1 MAVRLETSGGSSQ
14 QGSEASLE
22 ESLERGACLLA
33 TLVQAARAARLE
45 AELAELQAA
54 LAEARAGS
62 GRRLERWLHKF
73 DAAGGVDGL
82 ASAPLGQPSP
92 GEVYRRVDLPEPV
105 AMRGWAPYLVHARR
119 RLQTLQQA
127 RPGVLDDLLIDF
139 DQRLD
144 AIDQP
149 ARRSVRLPSAAPELA
164 DERSGP
170 AENTAIEE
178 SVSDC
183 AAEATATDEPDEDA
197 VTELSAGDEACVID
211 LSIAGAG
218 DRRAAAEEEVPRSRS
233 LTRSMLS
240 GFSLSLF
247 GHVALLAILFAI
259 TLKLPGESASL
270 GSQIVSVAAP
280 ADEVELSAEFGAI
293 EPVEM
298 ELPETVDSSLDEPSL
313 ASLQQATLSEIEP
326 LAVEADSLG
335 GAASAASGPSASTGA
350 MLSAAATSHGDRGQG
365 GRGGQRGARGGP
377 AMSSSGGKFFGAGAG
392 GNFFCYVVDSS
403 GSMRGAA
410 WESAKAELARS
421 IGTLSEKQRFYIVFF
436 AKEIAAIP
444 EPGGREPAAHGLE
457 ASKENIEHARRWI
470 ETVKLDRGGPPNE
483 ALELAIS
490 REPDAIYLLTD
501 GVTQVD
507 VCAFLREK
515 NRTSDIVSGEQ
526 VRVPIHTIAYRSLDG
541 QQLLRQLA
549 QENAGQFHYVP
560 APK

>member
-1 MAVRLETSGGSSQ
+1 
-14 QGSEASLE
+14 
-22 ESLERGACLLA
+22 
-33 TLVQAARAARLE
+33 
-45 AELAELQAA
+45 
-54 LAEARAGS
+54 
-62 GRRLERWLHKF
+62 
-73 DAAGGVDGL
+73 
-82 ASAPLGQPSP
+82 
-92 GEVYRRVDLPEPV
+92 
-105 AMRGWAPYLVHARR
+105 
-119 RLQTLQQA
+119 QQA
-127 RPGVLDDLLIDF
+127 RPDALDGLLIAF
-139 DQRLD
+139 EQRLD
-144 AIDQP
+144 ATAQP
-149 ARRSVRLPSAAPELA
+149 ARRSVRLPSAARELA

-170 AENTAIEE
+170 AENTALEQ
-178 SVSDC
+178 SASDC

-197 VTELSAGDEACVID
+197 IIDCSVCDEGCEIE

-218 DRRAAAEEEVPRSRS
+218 RRRAATEEEVQRSRS

-247 GHVALLAILFAI
+247 GHVALLGVLFAI
-259 TLKLPGESASL
+259 TLKLPGQSASL

-280 ADEVELSAEFGAI
+280 AEEVELSAEFGAT

-298 ELPETVDSSLDEPSL
+298 ELAETIDSSLDEPSL
-313 ASLQQATLSEIEP
+313 ASLQEAALSEIE
-326 LAVEADSLG
+326 LVAVEADSLG
-335 GAASAASGPSASTGA
+335 GAPSAASGPSASAGA
-350 MLSAAATSHGDRGQG
+350 MLSAAAASHGDRGG
-365 GRGGQRGARGGP
+365 GRAQSGGRGARGGP
-377 AMSSSGGKFFGAGAG
+377 AMSTSGGKFFGAGAG

-470 ETVKLDRGGPPNE
+470 ETVKLDRGGPPNA

-507 VCAFLREK
+507 VCGFLREK

-526 VRVPIHTIAYRSLDG
+526 VRVPIHAIAYRSLDG